1 MLFRANKKGT
11 ILDLSDL
18 DCHRPALETEEKVTE
33 FVIKYWFPE
42 MEIFA

>member
-11 ILDLSDL
+11 ILDWSDL
-18 DCHRPALETEEKVTE
+18 DCHRPALETEQEVTE